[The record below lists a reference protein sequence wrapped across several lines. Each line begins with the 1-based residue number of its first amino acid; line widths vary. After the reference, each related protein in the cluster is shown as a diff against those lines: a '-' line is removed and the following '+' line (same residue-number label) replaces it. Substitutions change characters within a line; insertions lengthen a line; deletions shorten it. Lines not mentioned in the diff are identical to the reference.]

1 MVEVQVVADTLTHPT
16 DEPTAVTCRHCEY
29 VWDYSGE
36 MQMATC
42 PSCQR
47 KTPVDPEADRDA

>member
-1 MVEVQVVADTLTHPT
+1 MQVVADTLTHPM
-16 DEPTAVTCRHCEY
+16 DEPTVVECQHCDYE
-29 VWDYSGE
+29 WEYSGE

-47 KTPVDPEADRDA
+47 KTPVEPEDDSDV

>member
-1 MVEVQVVADTLTHPT
+1 MTRVECDK
-16 DEPTAVTCRHCEY
+16 DDCGYEWE
-29 VWDYSGE
+29 YSGE

-47 KTPVDPEADRDA
+47 KTLVNDDE

>member
-1 MVEVQVVADTLTHPT
+1 MTHIECT
-16 DEPTAVTCRHCEY
+16 HCGHE
-29 VWDYSGE
+29 WDYSGS

-47 KTPVDPEADRDA
+47 KTPVND